1 MPAVGHASEQGRMRK
16 GKVLGR
22 QHRRRKAGKPF
33 SRGSDLGC
41 RGRLFEERPNPR
53 GQTRDIVPT

>member
-1 MPAVGHASEQGRMRK
+1 MRK